1 MLIQIDKLKRRPRQ
15 ILIEEQAGD
24 FPVLQELMADGSV
37 AFNQVIRG
45 ELTATW
51 AGEVIEVSG
60 SLATSITTPCGR
72 CLVPVTEP
80 LAIPVM
86 LCYAG
91 IADEG
96 ELAAAEDVELAT
108 ADLGLIAITGPEI
121 DLRPD
126 LEQEIIMALPQQT
139 LCMDTCQGLCPVC
152 GANLNQDRCGCE
164 APVFHAGL
172 AALKKIKIEP

>member
-24 FPVLQELMADGSV
+24 FPVLRELMAEGSV
-37 AFNQVIRG
+37 VFNQMIHG

-60 SLATSITTPCGR
+60 RLATSITTPCGR

-80 LAIPVM
+80 LAVPVM

-91 IADEG
+91 VDDEG
-96 ELAAAEDVELAT
+96 ELTVAEDVELAT
-108 ADLGLIAITGPEI
+108 ADLGLIPITGPEI

-126 LEQEIIMALPQQT
+126 LEQEIVMALPQQT
-139 LCMDTCQGLCPVC
+139 LCMETCRGLCPEC

-164 APVFHAGL
+164 TPVFHAGL
-172 AALKKIKIEP
+172 AALKNFKIEP